1 MHDDKKERKKIAPI
15 VISIVIIVFCG
26 LFLLGQLAMMLLVPV
41 TIGPGMINC
50 LICGVIIVA
59 VAVVLYLRLK
69 EINGGEEDEASKY

>member
-1 MHDDKKERKKIAPI
+1 MNDDKKEFKKIAPI

-26 LFLLGQLAMMLLVPV
+26 LFLLGQLAVMFFVPGM
-41 TIGPGMINC
+41 IGPGIINC
-50 LICGVIIVA
+50 LICGGIIAA